1 MAKPQNISETT
12 TEPHLVRA
20 RVKVRGGGRGRVGVA
35 TRVGVKARARV
46 RVCWAAHVGEQVE
59 ERVGPVAQ
67 AADGRSEAWLG
78 AGLEGRV
85 RGRVRLSREVPEQA
99 RRALLIIECRRR
111 ARAGVC
117 ACVRVCVCACVR
129 VCVCACVRV

>member
-46 RVCWAAHVGEQVE
+46 RSSCAGSRWAQ
-59 ERVGPVAQ
+59 
-67 AADGRSEAWLG
+67 RSL
-78 AGLEGRV
+78 V
-85 RGRVRLSREVPEQA
+85 RGRVRGS
-99 RRALLIIECRRR
+99 
-111 ARAGVC
+111 G
-117 ACVRVCVCACVR
+117 
-129 VCVCACVRV
+129 

>member
-20 RVKVRGGGRGRVGVA
+20 RVKVRGGGGWVKVA

-78 AGLEGRV
+78 AGL
-85 RGRVRLSREVPEQA
+85 
-99 RRALLIIECRRR
+99 
-111 ARAGVC
+111 GVGLDLAERC
-117 ACVRVCVCACVR
+117 QSKQGEPC
-129 VCVCACVRV
+129 